1 MTPERV
7 LAFDFGKRRIGI
19 ALGNTLT
26 GTASPLDTISYH
38 HPEIPW
44 RAIDELVANWTPT
57 RLLLGL
63 PKLGDGSTSA
73 MEAPI
78 RAFARQLQKRYDT
91 PVDFVD
97 EAFTS
102 REAAARLKQQ
112 RRQGRRQKVKKRE
125 IDRQAAAIIVEIW
138 LENQGAT

>member
-1 MTPERV
+1 MTAQRV

-26 GTASPLDTISYH
+26 ATASPLETIDYH
-38 HPEIPW
+38 YPEIPW
-44 RAIDELVANWTPT
+44 RAIDELIASWSPA

-63 PKLGDGSTSA
+63 PKRPDSESSS
-73 MEAPI
+73 MEQPI
-78 RAFARQLQKRYDT
+78 RAFAAQLQKRYDR
-91 PVDFVD
+91 PVDLVN

-102 REAAARLKQQ
+102 REASARLKQQ
-112 RRQGRRQKVKKRE
+112 RREGRRQKVKKQE